1 MPELPEVE
9 TVRRGLVPVL
19 QGRRLASV
27 IAHRPDLRFPLPAA
41 FAARLTGRRIER
53 IDRRAKYLLF
63 HLQDRLTLIAH
74 LGMSGHFQIADGQA
88 PYRPHDHVCFVTDS
102 GLSIRFNDA
111 RRFGF
116 MDLVET
122 DGLAAHPMLAS
133 LGPEPLDRGF
143 NGAFLQARLAGRTK
157 ALKAALMD
165 QDVVAGMGNIYASES
180 LYRAGLS
187 PLRAAGSIDVPRARR
202 LVAAI
207 RAVLREAIDAGGSS
221 LRNHQRPSGELGCF
235 QHTFAVYD
243 RAGEACP
250 DCRCRIAATGGIQRA
265 IIAGRATFF
274 CPKRQRG

>member
-9 TVRRGLVPVL
+9 TVRRGLMPAL
-19 QGRRLASV
+19 LGRRLADVS
-27 IAHRPDLRFPLPAA
+27 AHRPDLRFPLPDG
-41 FAARLTGRRIER
+41 FAERLRGRRVDR
-53 IDRRAKYLLF
+53 LDRRAKYLLIG
-63 HLQDRLTLIAH
+63 LEGNLTLLVH
-74 LGMSGHFQIADGQA
+74 LGMSGRFQVASEEQ
-88 PYRPHDHVCFVTDS
+88 PRCLHDHVCFVTDR
-102 GLSIRFNDA
+102 GWTVRFNDA
-111 RRFGF
+111 RRFGY
-116 MDLVET
+116 MDLVES
-122 DGLAAHPMLAS
+122 DRLLDHPLLAS
-133 LGPEPLDRGF
+133 LGPEPLGGTF
-143 NGAFLQARLAGRTK
+143 TGAYLAGRLAGRAM